1 MPPTGTGHEKYIEW
15 QVPPFEAGGTYIKS
29 WCDELVRGGDQWARD
44 QEGTK
49 NVERDIRLLLGLDQ
63 DNSMKSNML
72 MPNIRTFVETI
83 SDLRQIATLGTNA
96 EQYKTYVQTYNKEL
110 KHVYWASEY
119 VFNLRR
125 TLQWTMLGSGM
136 VWTHFTKPFYG
147 NCFGR
152 ARNIFDALGPF
163 EGLPEQLPFNND
175 IQGAYAFTVITP
187 MPIWEAHAR
196 YPEFAE
202 HLTPVSRYD
211 WKRYGSAGGVRLD
224 HWDRNRFSGRWA
236 WENRY
241 CEIRKT
247 FIHDLRINET
257 KRTLQ
262 MGVPGSTWGYTVPSY
277 GDLLVSINPQNGY
290 PESRKAE
297 EEDCRVYPQMREIIT
312 SPSCPVPMY
321 DNTAFDMHGEIPVV
335 QFDVNDF
342 PWAARGYSAVRQVAG
357 VERSRRARA
366 SEIDETLA
374 VRKDPPMGY
383 DFTSG
388 ASRTQLEKLDLLRSQ
403 GIRAGVKGDPKK
415 ALSSMLPE
423 SMTVDSEDWKGQEW
437 YDATVKS
444 TLGMND
450 ISSLRD
456 LKQGM
461 SDQSFDKFITNLG
474 PMAKGIAM
482 VMWRGSS
489 RIAQMLKYNIAQY
502 KSVDELISDIGPEA
516 IDLETYDNDPTSLVP
531 SHLPN
536 ELSSGESR
544 YTKAQRARWF
554 LDRIGIVSTP
564 MQLLDLT
571 QMQEKM
577 QAMFLFGKQAPLPM
591 GWYME
596 KFNVTGYESLHEEY
610 KKEQLDN
617 EIYKLDATKAVQEH
631 AKQIGLELP
640 EPDGGGQGKG
650 GGRPNSN
657 KKPPHAATKGSQ
669 DGNVRTVVKTS

>member
-1 MPPTGTGHEKYIEW
+1 MNIIDHESYISW
-15 QVPPFEAGGTYIKS
+15 QVPPYEAGPEYVKS
-29 WCDELVRGGDQWARD
+29 WCDELVQNGDRWARD
-44 QEGTK
+44 QEGTR

-96 EQYKTYVQTYNKEL
+96 EQYKQYVQTYNREL
-110 KHVYWASEY
+110 KHIYWASEY
-119 VFNLRR
+119 VFNIRR

-136 VWTHFTKPFYG
+136 VWLHYTRPFYG

-175 IQGAYAFTVITP
+175 IQGSYAFTIITP
-187 MPIWEAHAR
+187 MPIWEAHGR
-196 YPEFAE
+196 FHEFAE
-202 HLTPVSRYD
+202 YLQPISRYD
-211 WKRYGSAGGVRLD
+211 WKKYGANGGRRLD
-224 HWDRNRFSGRWA
+224 HWDRNRFSDCWR

-241 CEIRKT
+241 CEIRRT

-257 KRTLQ
+257 KHAIQ

-277 GDLLVSINPQNGY
+277 GDLLVSTNPQNGL
-290 PESRKAE
+290 PESRRAE

-312 SPSCPVPMY
+312 SPTCPVPMY
-321 DNTAFDMHGEIPVV
+321 DNTAYDMHGEIPVV

-357 VERSRRARA
+357 VERARRARA

-383 DFTSG
+383 DFTLG
-388 ASRTQLEKLDLLRSQ
+388 ASRTQLEKLDMLRAE
-403 GIRAGVKGDPKK
+403 GVRVGVKGDPKK
-415 ALSSMLPE
+415 GLQSILPD
-423 SMTVDSEDWKGQEW
+423 SMTVDAEDWKGQEW
-437 YDATVKS
+437 YDSMVKS
-444 TLGMND
+444 ILGLND
-450 ISSLRD
+450 IASLRD
-456 LKQGM
+456 LKSNM
-461 SDQSFDKFITNLG
+461 SEQSLDKFITNLG

-489 RIAQMLKYNIAQY
+489 RLAQLIKYNIAQY

-516 IDLETYDNDPTSLVP
+516 IDLQTYDNDPTSLIP

-536 ELSSGESR
+536 ELNTDESR

-554 LDRIGIVSTP
+554 LERIGIVSTP
-564 MQLLDLT
+564 MQLLDIT

-577 QAMFLFGKQAPLPM
+577 LWMFLYQKGAQLPQSA
-591 GWYME
+591 YME
-596 KFNVTGYESLHEEY
+596 KFGVTGYDALHEEW
-610 KKEQLDN
+610 KAEQLK
-617 EIYKLDATKAVQEH
+617 EGEWKLEAQVALASKAKELGIQ
-631 AKQIGLELP
+631 LP
-640 EPDGGGQGKG
+640 EQGGPGQGQG

-657 KKPPHAATKGSQ
+657 KKPPQGAVKGSQ
-669 DGNVRTVVKTS
+669 SGDVRAVNKTS

>member
-1 MPPTGTGHEKYIEW
+1 MNPISHQKYIEW
-15 QVPPFEAGGTYIKS
+15 QVPPYGAGGTYIKG
-29 WCDELVRGGDQWARD
+29 WCDELVANGDRWARD
-44 QEGTK
+44 QEGTRT
-49 NVERDIRLLLGLDQ
+49 VERDIRLLLGLDQ

-83 SDLRQIATLGTNA
+83 SDLRQIATMGTAA
-96 EQYKTYVQTYNKEL
+96 EQYKKYVNTYNREL

-119 VFNLRR
+119 VFNIRR
-125 TLQWTMLGSGM
+125 TLQWSMLGSGM
-136 VWTHFTKPFYG
+136 VWLHYTRPFYG

-152 ARNIFDALGPF
+152 PRNVFDALGPF

-196 YPEFAE
+196 FPEFQE
-202 HLTPVSRYD
+202 HLVPISRYD
-211 WKRYGSAGGVRLD
+211 WRRYGSAGGVRLD
-224 HWDRNRFSGRWA
+224 HWDTNRFSGRWG

-241 CEIRKT
+241 CEIRRT
-247 FIHDLRINET
+247 YIHDLRINET

-262 MGVPGSTWGYTVPSY
+262 MGMPGSTWGYTVPSY
-277 GDLLVSINPQNGY
+277 GDLLVSVNPQNGL
-290 PESRKAE
+290 PESRKADE
-297 EEDCRVYPQMREIIT
+297 QDCLVYPQMREIIT
-312 SPSCPVPMY
+312 CPTVPVPMY
-321 DNTAFDMHGEIPVV
+321 DDTAFDMHGEMPVV

-357 VERSRRARA
+357 LERSRRARA

-388 ASRTQLEKLDLLRSQ
+388 ASRTQLEKLDMLRGQ
-403 GIRAGVKGDPKK
+403 GIRAGLKGDPKK
-415 ALSSMLPE
+415 AMSSILPD
-423 SMTVDSEDWKGQEW
+423 SMTVDGEDWKAQEW
-437 YDATVKS
+437 YDAAVKS

-456 LKQGM
+456 LKSNM
-461 SDQSFDKFITNLG
+461 SEQSFDKFITNLG

-482 VMWRGSS
+482 VMWRASS

-516 IDLETYDNDPTSLVP
+516 IDIETYDNDPTSTVP

-536 ELSSGESR
+536 EPLNAESR

-554 LDRIGIVSTP
+554 LERIGVISTP

-571 QMQEKM
+571 QMQERM
-577 QAMFLFGKQAPLPM
+577 VAMFLFQKGAPLPQA
-591 GWYME
+591 WYME
-596 KFNVTGYESLHEEY
+596 KFNVTGFDALHQEWKEEQIA
-610 KKEQLDN
+610 EG
-617 EIYKLDATKAVQEH
+617 IWKLDATKAIALH
-631 AKQIGLELP
+631 AKQIGVEMP
-640 EPDGGGQGKG
+640 EPEGPGQGKG
-650 GGRPNSN
+650 GGRPNSG
-657 KKPPHAATKGSQ
+657 KKPPHASTRGSQ
-669 DGNVRTVVKTS
+669 NGEVRAVNETS

>member
-1 MPPTGTGHEKYIEW
+1 MNPRGHEAYIEW
-15 QVPPFEAGGTYIKS
+15 QIPPYEAGGHYIKS
-29 WCDELVRGGDQWARD
+29 WIDELVQGGDRWVRD
-44 QEGTK
+44 QEGTRT
-49 NVERDIRLLLGLDQ
+49 VERDIRLLLGLDQ

-83 SDLRQIATLGTNA
+83 SDLRQIATLGTKA
-96 EQYKTYVQTYNKEL
+96 EQYKQYVGTYNHAM

-119 VFNLRR
+119 VFNIRR
-125 TLQWTMLGSGM
+125 SLQWSMLGSGF
-136 VWTHFTKPFYG
+136 VWLHFSRPQYG
-147 NCFGR
+147 WGKGR
-152 ARNIFDALGPF
+152 NFFDALGPF
-163 EGLPEQLPFNND
+163 ECLPEQLPFNND
-175 IQGAYAFTVITP
+175 LQGSYAVTVITP
-187 MPIWEAHAR
+187 MPIAEAHAR
-196 YPEFAE
+196 FPEFQE
-202 HLTPVSRYD
+202 HLVPISRYD
-211 WKRYGSAGGVRLD
+211 WKKYGSNGGMRLD
-224 HWDRNRFSGRWA
+224 HWDRNRFSGRWQ

-241 CEIRKT
+241 VEIRRT
-247 FIHDLRINET
+247 FVRDLRINET

-277 GDLLVSINPQNGY
+277 GDLLVSVNPQNGL

-297 EEDCRVYPQMREIIT
+297 EGDCRVYPQLREIIT
-312 SPSCPVPMY
+312 CPTVPVPMY
-321 DNTAFDMHGEIPVV
+321 DDTAFDMHGEHPVI
-335 QFDVNDF
+335 QFDVNDW

-357 VERSRRARA
+357 LERSRRARL

-415 ALSSMLPE
+415 ALASMLPD
-423 SMTVDSEDWKGQEW
+423 SMVVDGEDWKAQES
-437 YDATVKS
+437 YDAAIKS

-450 ISSLRD
+450 IASLKD
-456 LKQGM
+456 TKQNL

-489 RIAQMLKYNIAQY
+489 RLAQMLKYNIAQY
-502 KSVDELISDIGPEA
+502 IPVDDLISMIGPEA
-516 IDLETYDNDPTSLVP
+516 IDLETFDNDPTSLVP

-536 ELSSGESR
+536 EVIGSESR

-564 MQLLDLT
+564 MQLLDIT

-577 QAMFLFGKQAPLPM
+577 LWMFLFGKQAPLPM
-591 GWYME
+591 SAYME
-596 KFNVTGYESLHEEY
+596 KFGVVGYDTLHEEW
-610 KKEQLDN
+610 KQEQIKEA
-617 EIYKLDATKAVQEH
+617 IFKLEAQVAVASKAKELGIEPQE
-631 AKQIGLELP
+631 KG
-640 EPDGGGQGKG
+640 GGGQGKG
-650 GGRPNSN
+650 GGRPNTHA
-657 KKPPHAATKGSQ
+657 KPPQAATKGSQ
-669 DGNVRTVVKTS
+669 SGNVRVVNKTS

>member
-1 MPPTGTGHEKYIEW
+1 MTGIVTHEKYIEW
-15 QVPPFEAGGTYIKS
+15 QVPPKEAPATYVKGWIDS
-29 WCDELVRGGDQWARD
+29 LVENGDRWARD
-44 QEGTK
+44 QEGTRTL
-49 NVERDIRLLLGLDQ
+49 ERDIRLLLGLDQ

-96 EQYKTYVQTYNKEL
+96 EQYKKYVATYNREF
-110 KHVYWASEY
+110 KHVYWTSEY

-125 TLQWTMLGSGM
+125 TLQWSMLGSGM
-136 VWTHFTKPFYG
+136 VWLHYTRPFYG
-147 NCFGR
+147 NCFGKP
-152 ARNIFDALGPF
+152 RNIFDALGPF

-196 YPEFAE
+196 FPEFQE
-202 HLTPVSRYD
+202 WLLPISRYD
-211 WKRYGSAGGVRLD
+211 WRRYGSAGGVRLD
-224 HWDRNRFSGRWA
+224 HWDTNRFSGRWG

-241 CEIRKT
+241 VEIRRT
-247 FIHDLRINET
+247 YIHDLRINET
-257 KRTLQ
+257 KRMLQ

-277 GDLLVSINPQNGY
+277 GDLLVSVNPQNQL

-312 SPSCPVPMY
+312 CPTVPVPMY
-321 DNTAFDMHGEIPVV
+321 DDTAFDMHGEIPVV

-366 SEIDETLA
+366 SEIDETLS

-388 ASRTQLEKLDLLRSQ
+388 ASRTQLEKLDILRGQ
-403 GIRAGVKGDPKK
+403 GIRIGLKGQPTKGME
-415 ALSSMLPE
+415 SILPE
-423 SMTVDSEDWKGQEW
+423 SMTVDGEDWKGQDW
-437 YDATVKS
+437 YDASEKS
-444 TLGMND
+444 ILGLND
-450 ISSLRD
+450 IASLRD
-456 LKQGM
+456 IKTGM
-461 SDQSFDKFITNLG
+461 SDQSFEKFITNLG
-474 PMAKGIAM
+474 PMAKGLAM

-536 ELSSGESR
+536 ELMQGESR

-564 MQLLDLT
+564 MQLLDIT

-577 QAMFLFGKQAPLPM
+577 LWMFLFQKGAKLPQSA
-591 GWYME
+591 YME
-596 KFNVTGYESLHEEY
+596 KFGITGYDALLEEW
-610 KKEQLDN
+610 KAEQITDGTW
-617 EIYKLDATKAVQEH
+617 KLDAQKAIMLH
-631 AKQIGLELP
+631 AKEIGIELP
-640 EPDGGGQGKG
+640 EPGGEGQGKG
-650 GGRPNSN
+650 GGRPNSG
-657 KKPPHAATKGSQ
+657 KKNPHAELKGAK
-669 DGNVRTVVKTS
+669 DGNVRAVNSTS

>member
-1 MPPTGTGHEKYIEW
+1 MNPISHEKFIEW
-15 QVPPFEAGGTYIKS
+15 QVPPFEAGGTYVKGWI
-29 WCDELVRGGDQWARD
+29 DELVQGGDRWARD

-49 NVERDIRLLLGLDQ
+49 NLEKDIRMLLGLDQ

-96 EQYKTYVQTYNKEL
+96 EQYKKYVATYNREF

-119 VFNLRR
+119 VFNIRR
-125 TLQWTMLGSGM
+125 ALQWSMLGSGM
-136 VWTHFTKPFYG
+136 VWLHYTRPFYG
-147 NCFGR
+147 NCFGKP
-152 ARNIFDALGPF
+152 RNIFDALGPF

-175 IQGAYAFTVITP
+175 PQGAYAFTVITP

-196 YPEFAE
+196 FPEFQE
-202 HLTPVSRYD
+202 HLVPISRYD
-211 WKRYGSAGGVRLD
+211 WRRYGSAGGVRLD
-224 HWDRNRFSGRWA
+224 HWDKNRFSGRWG
-236 WENRY
+236 WDSRY
-241 CEIRKT
+241 CEIRRT
-247 FIHDLRINET
+247 YIHDRRINET

-277 GDLLVSINPQNGY
+277 GDLLVSMNPQNGL
-290 PESRKAE
+290 PESRKAD
-297 EEDCRVYPQMREIIT
+297 EEDCLVYPQMREIIT
-312 SPSCPVPMY
+312 CPTVPVPMY

-357 VERSRRARA
+357 LERSRRARY

-388 ASRTQLEKLDLLRSQ
+388 ASRTQLEKLDLLRGQ
-403 GIRAGVKGDPKK
+403 GIRAGLKGDPKK
-415 ALSSMLPE
+415 AMSSILPD
-423 SMTVDSEDWKGQEW
+423 SMVVDGEDWKGQEM
-437 YDATVKS
+437 YDAAIKS
-444 TLGMND
+444 TLGLND
-450 ISSLRD
+450 IASLRD
-456 LKQGM
+456 LKSNM

-489 RIAQMLKYNIAQY
+489 RLAQMLKYNIAQY

-516 IDLETYDNDPTSLVP
+516 IELETFDNDPTSLVP

-536 ELSSGESR
+536 ELMQGESR

-564 MQLLDLT
+564 MQLLDIT

-577 QAMFLFGKQAPLPM
+577 LWMFLFQKGAKIPQAA
-591 GWYME
+591 YME
-596 KFNVTGYESLHEEY
+596 KFGVTGYETLYEEW
-610 KKEQLDN
+610 KEEQIS
-617 EIYKLDATKAVQEH
+617 EGVWKLEAQVTLAAKAKELGVQM
-631 AKQIGLELP
+631 P
-640 EPDGGGQGKG
+640 EEGSAQGKG
-650 GGRPNSN
+650 GGRPNSG
-657 KKPPHAATKGSQ
+657 KKPNHAGMKGSQ
-669 DGNVRTVVKTS
+669 DGNVRVVNKTS